1 MENGR
6 DGDGLTCCRG
16 EYGRATQRGGDGDSD
31 GNGDGNGDGERRMR
45 KI

>member
-1 MENGR
+1 LENGR
-6 DGDGLTCCRG
+6 DGGGLTCCRG

-31 GNGDGNGDGERRMR
+31 GNGERRMR